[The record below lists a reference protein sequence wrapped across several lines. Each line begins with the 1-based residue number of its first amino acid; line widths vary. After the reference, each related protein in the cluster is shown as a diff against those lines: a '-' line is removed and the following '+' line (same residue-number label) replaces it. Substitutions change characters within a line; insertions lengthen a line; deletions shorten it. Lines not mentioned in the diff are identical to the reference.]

1 MDKETEVLTKRG
13 WISIET
19 LYNNPE
25 EIAVFS
31 QKREIFFEKPSA
43 MNGYYHSGGMITF
56 NGKQVNQFVT
66 PNHKMVY
73 HSNNTL
79 YVKEARDL
87 YRHKNPK
94 IPTAGNYVGGSTNL
108 KDWQIKLLVAIQ
120 ADAEILNDN
129 SVKFRFAK
137 ERKVKRLMEIIR
149 EGNLKY
155 KYYDF
160 VEVTSS
166 ENIVSSIVI
175 HNVGEIIS
183 LFRGDKKW
191 NSWLLDFS
199 RNNLE
204 LFVDELSFWDG
215 SYTESYCHKRED
227 YCSKYKQN
235 VLWVKTICHL
245 VGKQASIAE
254 NSSVWRAGINAREY
268 SIASD
273 NCVTAWEGMV
283 YCPTVSTGMFLVR
296 RKGKISVT
304 HNSANYGITEGRFIL
319 NILEKSGGKIV
330 LTKDEGRHFLQT
342 YRGLFPEIPER
353 NERIKEQVKKHKLL
367 YNLFGHPYIIR
378 NENITEE
385 TYKEYYAWT
394 AQSTVAEITRT
405 AYCDMQEYIWD
416 TNKRWDVLIDGHDSI
431 VMQCPLR
438 EVKEADKQLETFMN
452 IELTAPS
459 DGTKFRMKS
468 ESMIGFNWGKK
479 KGDSN
484 PLGLQE
490 PEWFNN

>member
-1 MDKETEVLTKRG
+1 MRTTTLYLLAGPKTFRRASKTLFRERNKKTTGYGGNLQNWEVGLRRIITSDGWSSLIENKLKYFLQTGDLTIFTDEELNTIRILIQRDQSGAEALIVSYECDFRDYRKLFINNIKPHVYVGLKLFVEIWKEKAKEHGLAVGDGDIDKLNCTAIEHLKANPHWKSLDKLIKSSDNWSLQERYYYLAKQTCHCMDKETEVLTKRG

-160 VEVTSS
+160 VEATSS

-215 SYTESYCHKRED
+215 SYTVSYCHKRED
-227 YCSKYKQN
+227 YCSKYK
-235 VLWVKTICHL
+235 
-245 VGKQASIAE
+245 
-254 NSSVWRAGINAREY
+254 
-268 SIASD
+268 
-273 NCVTAWEGMV
+273 
-283 YCPTVSTGMFLVR
+283 
-296 RKGKISVT
+296 
-304 HNSANYGITEGRFIL
+304 
-319 NILEKSGGKIV
+319 
-330 LTKDEGRHFLQT
+330 
-342 YRGLFPEIPER
+342 
-353 NERIKEQVKKHKLL
+353 
-367 YNLFGHPYIIR
+367 
-378 NENITEE
+378 
-385 TYKEYYAWT
+385 
-394 AQSTVAEITRT
+394 
-405 AYCDMQEYIWD
+405 
-416 TNKRWDVLIDGHDSI
+416 
-431 VMQCPLR
+431 
-438 EVKEADKQLETFMN
+438 
-452 IELTAPS
+452 
-459 DGTKFRMKS
+459 
-468 ESMIGFNWGKK
+468 
-479 KGDSN
+479 
-484 PLGLQE
+484 
-490 PEWFNN
+490 

>member
-1 MDKETEVLTKRG
+1 MRTT
-13 WISIET
+13 T
-19 LYNNPE
+19 LYLLAGP
-25 EIAVFS
+25 
-31 QKREIFFEKPSA
+31 K
-43 MNGYYHSGGMITF
+43 TF
-56 NGKQVNQFVT
+56 RRASK
-66 PNHKMVY
+66 
-73 HSNNTL
+73 TL
-79 YVKEARDL
+79 
-87 YRHKNPK
+87 
-94 IPTAGNYVGGSTNL
+94 
-108 KDWQIKLLVAIQ
+108 
-120 ADAEILNDN
+120 
-129 SVKFRFAK
+129 F
-137 ERKVKRLMEIIR
+137 R
-149 EGNLKY
+149 EGNKKTTGYGGNLQNWEVGLRRIITSDGWSSLIENKLKY
-155 KYYDF
+155 FLQTGDLTIFTDEELNTIRILIQRDQSGAEALIVSYECDFRDYRKLFINNIKPHVYVGLKLF
-160 VEVTSS
+160 VEIWK
-166 ENIVSSIVI
+166 EKAKE
-175 HNVGEIIS
+175 HGLAVGDGDIDKLNCTAIEHLKANPHWKS
-183 LFRGDKKW
+183 LDKLIK
-191 NSWLLDFS
+191 S
-199 RNNLE
+199 
-204 LFVDELSFWDG
+204 
-215 SYTESYCHKRED
+215 
-227 YCSKYKQN
+227 
-235 VLWVKTICHL
+235 
-245 VGKQASIAE
+245 
-254 NSSVWRAGINAREY
+254 
-268 SIASD
+268 SD
-273 NCVTAWEGMV
+273 NWSLQERYYYLAKQTC
-283 YCPTVSTGMFLVR
+283 
-296 RKGKISVT
+296 
-304 HNSANYGITEGRFIL
+304 HSANYGITEGRFIL

-367 YNLFGHPYIIR
+367 YNLFGHPYIIT